1 MLRLYTMTGNSQSIQ
16 VKKWLN
22 EHQIIFVERDI
33 GTLTKSE
40 LKLIL
45 SKTGDGFN
53 EILRSKSKYVDALG
67 DIESL
72 TFEELCS
79 CILEEKNLL
88 KCPILFNGDCV
99 FTGFHADEIRVFIPR
114 KVRQNKRKVYQSRRI
129 ELE

>member
-79 CILEEKNLL
+79 CILEEK
-88 KCPILFNGDCV
+88 IF
-99 FTGFHADEIRVFIPR
+99 
-114 KVRQNKRKVYQSRRI
+114 
-129 ELE
+129 